1 MLDFRKK
8 NKIKKVVYSP
18 FFLIFLFLAFS
29 LLAKG
34 VWNVYVKERLSVENL
49 QKAKTEYGKMI
60 ARKDNLISSIE
71 YLNTEDGV
79 ESEIRS
85 KFRAIKDGEKV
96 MVIIDNFLPS
106 ISPATTTTKGGFWY
120 NLFH

>member
-85 KFRAIKDGEKV
+85 KFRAVKDGEKV